1 MSGNHDFLSGLGL
14 HRDLRRQRCVLC
26 HGAHE
31 PGRISPVSS
40 PRVAW
45 KSAFLVL
52 SSSAREKRGG
62 RGGHAD
68 RHLIPGPHQSSA
80 PTADLL
86 FRTRIVHPF
95 AYPVNPKPQTL
106 QHPCGAD
113 EYVTMEEN
121 AGANYSTCVL
131 TLTSIQGKADYA
143 LATHAVPCPS
153 DVCVA
158 KCNATGAATGFQ
170 CYNTSVTMD
179 ATQDAANNRGLAMG
193 CPGSHGMNNTMFMA
207 GKAHGDC
214 EAGHVHYAHEEHTAS
229 AAGAAV
235 ARVAALVGSI
245 ALGLVL
251 A

>member
-1 MSGNHDFLSGLGL
+1 
-14 HRDLRRQRCVLC
+14 
-26 HGAHE
+26 
-31 PGRISPVSS
+31 
-40 PRVAW
+40 
-45 KSAFLVL
+45 
-52 SSSAREKRGG
+52 
-62 RGGHAD
+62 
-68 RHLIPGPHQSSA
+68 
-80 PTADLL
+80 
-86 FRTRIVHPF
+86 
-95 AYPVNPKPQTL
+95 
-106 QHPCGAD
+106 
-113 EYVTMEEN
+113 MEEN

-193 CPGSHGMNNTMFMA
+193 CPGSHGTSVQMDATQDAANAFMA
-207 GKAHGDC
+207 GKLHGEC
-214 EAGHVHYAHEEHTAS
+214 EAGHVHYAHEETTAS

-235 ARVAALVGSI
+235 ARAAALVGSI

>member
-1 MSGNHDFLSGLGL
+1 
-14 HRDLRRQRCVLC
+14 
-26 HGAHE
+26 
-31 PGRISPVSS
+31 
-40 PRVAW
+40 
-45 KSAFLVL
+45 
-52 SSSAREKRGG
+52 
-62 RGGHAD
+62 
-68 RHLIPGPHQSSA
+68 
-80 PTADLL
+80 
-86 FRTRIVHPF
+86 
-95 AYPVNPKPQTL
+95 
-106 QHPCGAD
+106 
-113 EYVTMEEN
+113 ME
-121 AGANYSTCVL
+121 AGAGVDYSTCEL
-131 TLTSIQGKADYA
+131 TFSSIQGNANYN
-143 LATHAVPCPS
+143 LTTHAVPCPS

-214 EAGHVHYAHEEHTAS
+214 EAGHVHYAHEETTAS

-235 ARVAALVGSI
+235 ARAAALVGSI

>member
-1 MSGNHDFLSGLGL
+1 
-14 HRDLRRQRCVLC
+14 
-26 HGAHE
+26 
-31 PGRISPVSS
+31 
-40 PRVAW
+40 
-45 KSAFLVL
+45 
-52 SSSAREKRGG
+52 
-62 RGGHAD
+62 
-68 RHLIPGPHQSSA
+68 
-80 PTADLL
+80 
-86 FRTRIVHPF
+86 
-95 AYPVNPKPQTL
+95 
-106 QHPCGAD
+106 
-113 EYVTMEEN
+113 ME
-121 AGANYSTCVL
+121 AGAGVDYSTCEL
-131 TLTSIQGKADYA
+131 TLSSIQGNANYT
-143 LATHAVPCPS
+143 LTTHAVPCPS

-214 EAGHVHYAHEEHTAS
+214 EAGHVHYAHEETTAS

-235 ARVAALVGSI
+235 ARAAALVGSI

>member
-1 MSGNHDFLSGLGL
+1 
-14 HRDLRRQRCVLC
+14 
-26 HGAHE
+26 
-31 PGRISPVSS
+31 
-40 PRVAW
+40 
-45 KSAFLVL
+45 
-52 SSSAREKRGG
+52 
-62 RGGHAD
+62 
-68 RHLIPGPHQSSA
+68 
-80 PTADLL
+80 
-86 FRTRIVHPF
+86 
-95 AYPVNPKPQTL
+95 
-106 QHPCGAD
+106 
-113 EYVTMEEN
+113 ME
-121 AGANYSTCVL
+121 AGAGVDYSTCEL
-131 TLTSIQGKADYA
+131 TLSSIQGNANYN
-143 LATHAVPCPS
+143 LTTHAVPCPS

-214 EAGHVHYAHEEHTAS
+214 EAGHVHYAHEENTAS

-235 ARVAALVGSI
+235 ARAAALVGSI